1 MLSGKQYVSEQSA
14 VNSPNGDFGPRAEN
28 RHYPTAHCFYR
39 VNRLFLQPDPAMD
52 AIDPG
57 LPKTRI
63 KKIMKLI
70 PCEVKHKT
78 QITRV
83 TNSKE

>member
-1 MLSGKQYVSEQSA
+1 M
-14 VNSPNGDFGPRAEN
+14 
-28 RHYPTAHCFYR
+28 
-39 VNRLFLQPDPAMD
+39 LFLQPDPEMD
-52 AIDPG
+52 AIDLE